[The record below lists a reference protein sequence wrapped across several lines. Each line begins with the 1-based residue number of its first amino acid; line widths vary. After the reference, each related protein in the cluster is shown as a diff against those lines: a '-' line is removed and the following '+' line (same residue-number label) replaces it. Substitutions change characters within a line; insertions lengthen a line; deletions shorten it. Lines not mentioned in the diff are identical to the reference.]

1 MSVQVVLLMPL
12 SRLISL
18 SCFGD
23 ITRCISPGLCFS
35 TDKLKFQQELECQ
48 VHPWYFPGTPSKVMA
63 HWDIRSFGLNM
74 GKMSLAE
81 EVQVFVVEGN
91 QQINRSSCAGTGHH

>member
-1 MSVQVVLLMPL
+1 MSVQVVLLRPC

-18 SCFGD
+18 KCFGD

-35 TDKLKFQQELECQ
+35 TDKLEFQLLLELQ

-63 HWDIRSFGLNM
+63 CWDIRYLGLNM

-81 EVQVFVVEGN
+81 EVQVFVVEGS
-91 QQINRSSCAGTGHH
+91 Q